1 MEEHPLTSFTKEFIL
16 QYNIALP
23 ESLLPRLTMH
33 IDALIFNMVA
43 VACVVAMLT
52 DKRTVQKEHL
62 KSVEG
67 YVQSKCGTMRRKIY
81 GGMAMASDFF
91 GYPHPGYDAANVN
104 TNNTHVSEVDF
115 ASGAARHAMGPP
127 LEAPMRPPMSGGGAK
142 RGGGV
147 SDIEMHMRRVL
158 AYHEMKIAKDASV
171 HLVELILHH
180 LRCFAKQLRGKAAP
194 SKKVLVNESKLSQAL
209 ERKEFAIFT

>member
-1 MEEHPLTSFTKEFIL
+1 MEEHPLTNFALEFIL

-52 DKRTVQKEHL
+52 DKKTVQKEHL

-81 GGMAMASDFF
+81 GGMSMPSDFYA
-91 GYPHPGYDAANVN
+91 YPHPAYSPANEN
-104 TNNTHVSEVDF
+104 TNATHASHVDF
-115 ASGAARHAMGPP
+115 AAGIARPAMGPA
-127 LEAPMRPPMSGGGAK
+127 LEAAPMSGGGAK

-147 SDIEMHMRRVL
+147 SDIETHMRRVL
-158 AYHEMKIAKDASV
+158 AYHDMKIAKDASV
-171 HLVELILHH
+171 HLLELILHH

-209 ERKEFAIFT
+209 ERKEFAVFT

>member
-1 MEEHPLTSFTKEFIL
+1 MEEHPLTSFAKEFIL

-52 DKRTVQKEHL
+52 DKRMVQKEHL

-81 GGMAMASDFF
+81 GGMSMPSDFY
-91 GYPHPGYDAANVN
+91 GYPHPAYSPDNEN
-104 TNNTHVSEVDF
+104 TNNTHVSQVDF
-115 ASGAARHAMGPP
+115 AAGIARPAMGPA
-127 LEAPMRPPMSGGGAK
+127 LESSAGMSGGGAK

-147 SDIEMHMRRVL
+147 SDIELHMRRVL
-158 AYHEMKIAKDASV
+158 AYHDMKIAKDASV

-194 SKKVLVNESKLSQAL
+194 SKKVLVNESKLSQTL
-209 ERKEFAIFT
+209 ERKEFAVFT

>member
-1 MEEHPLTSFTKEFIL
+1 MEEHPLTSFAKEFIL

-52 DKRTVQKEHL
+52 DKKTVQKEHL

-81 GGMAMASDFF
+81 GGMSMPSDFF
-91 GYPHPGYDAANVN
+91 GYPHPVYSAGNEN
-104 TNNTHVSEVDF
+104 TNNTHVSQIDF
-115 ASGAARHAMGPP
+115 ANGIARPAMGPA
-127 LEAPMRPPMSGGGAK
+127 LEAMGGGGVK

-147 SDIEMHMRRVL
+147 SDIETHMRRVL
-158 AYHEMKIAKDASV
+158 AYHDMKIAKDASV

-180 LRCFAKQLRGKAAP
+180 LRCFAKQLRGKVAP

-209 ERKEFAIFT
+209 ERKEFAVFT